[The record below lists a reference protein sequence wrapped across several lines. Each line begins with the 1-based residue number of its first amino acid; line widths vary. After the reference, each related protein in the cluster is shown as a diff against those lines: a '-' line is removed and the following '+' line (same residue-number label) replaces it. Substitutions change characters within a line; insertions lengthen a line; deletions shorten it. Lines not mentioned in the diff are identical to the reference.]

1 MSAGTRRIGV
11 FGGTFNPPHL
21 GHVIVAQEC
30 LWQRHL
36 DEVLL
41 MVSARPPHRTAPPV
55 DPELRLRMVE
65 AAVVGFPGLRASRI
79 EIDRDGPSYTVD
91 TLEGIRDHEPDTE
104 ISLIIGADQL
114 LAFGTWRDPERITA
128 VARLAVV
135 ARGAADLDALADAG
149 EHIAPGRV
157 DLVAMPAVDISSTMI
172 RDRVRSGD
180 PYSHLVPRPVADII
194 AAERL
199 YRSL

>member
-65 AAVVGFPGLRASRI
+65 AAVVGFPGLRVSRI
-79 EIDRDGPSYTVD
+79 EIDRDGPSYAVD

-199 YRSL
+199 YRST

>member
-1 MSAGTRRIGV
+1 MSAGQRRIGV

-30 LWQRHL
+30 LWQRRL
-36 DEVLL
+36 DEVRLV
-41 MVSARPPHRTAPPV
+41 VSARPPHRTAPPV
-55 DPELRLRMVE
+55 DAELRLRMVE
-65 AAVVGFPGLRASRI
+65 AAVEGFSGLRASRV

-91 TLEGIRDHEPDTE
+91 TLEGIHADEPDAE

-114 LAFGTWRDPERITA
+114 LAFGTWRDPDRILA

-149 EHIAPGRV
+149 EHIAPGHV

-172 RDRVRSGD
+172 RDRVRTGD
-180 PYSHLVPRPVADII
+180 PYAHLVPRPVADII

-199 YRSL
+199 YRSA